1 MQVDNNINDFEN
13 KVEFIYDHITKYGID
28 SVGGDF
34 DITDETKS
42 EEFIKKVHEGWKIAQ
57 DNIVDELILIENT
70 RNENKKH
77 LKEANRNRDEI
88 LKQQC
93 LKKNKNLDFNEH
105 ILRKL
110 ADSIAWQI
118 LRENHIVRRFCTSDK
133 LQTIQPSNL
142 KREKKFVDSYN
153 ESNPFSFALL
163 SDITSFIQIGDALI
177 FNYEDK
183 TNEDKTIIVVE
194 LKEGRTNETIREAVN
209 NFYKIGRCEKYR
221 HLFKEEHGEKA
232 LEQFERM
239 MKQDLKGSRLAQVL
253 NEGEGIDPIGDKIKI
268 PDPVFPTSH
277 FEEYVVQLLKEVDT
291 VNHSLGCVD
300 SCLYIG
306 AYSSKYPCP
315 LLAFKLWMEGQGN
328 NYPICDFRSIL
339 FQQVV
344 ISPFILPLPKEQIF
358 DLIFGRKLI
367 LFCLNFDEWMKLGEE
382 FGLNIEWVT
391 RKNSSRINQK
401 LSSIHRL
408 FEFDNRII
416 QVSYGERSLYVGGG
430 QLFRIFYE
438 FTYPSCVLA
447 LNRMSF
453 DYKPEQDTDT

>member
-1 MQVDNNINDFEN
+1 MQADNNINDFEN
-13 KVEFIYDHITKYGID
+13 KVEFIYYHITKYGID
-28 SVGGDF
+28 YVGGDF

-70 RNENKKH
+70 RKENKKH
-77 LKEANRNRDEI
+77 LKEANSNRDEI
-88 LKQQC
+88 LKQQY
-93 LKKNKNLDFNEH
+93 LKENKNLDFNEH

-153 ESNPFSFALL
+153 ESNPLSFALL

-177 FNYEDK
+177 FNYEGYA
-183 TNEDKTIIVVE
+183 IAVVE
-194 LKEGRTNETIREAVN
+194 LKDGEINEIVGKAVD
-209 NFYKIGRCEKYR
+209 NFYKTGGCERYL
-221 HLFKEEHGEKA
+221 HFFKEEHGEKA
-232 LEQFERM
+232 LKQFERM
-239 MKQDLKGSRLAQVL
+239 IKQDLKGVRLTQVL

-268 PDPVFPTSH
+268 PDPVYPTTH
-277 FEEYVVQLLKEVDT
+277 FEEYIVQLLKDVDT
-291 VNHSLGCVD
+291 ENYSLGFID

-315 LLAFKLWMEGQGN
+315 EIAFKLWMKGQGN
-328 NYPICDFRSIL
+328 KYFICDFRLIL

-344 ISPFILPLPKEQIF
+344 IPPFILPLPKEQIF

-382 FGLNIEWVT
+382 FELHIEWVS
-391 RKNSSRINQK
+391 RKKMVHLYSIDVLKHLNVSSSFKVHIESTIPASLAGVFLHSTP
-401 LSSIHRL
+401 LSS
-408 FEFDNRII
+408 
-416 QVSYGERSLYVGGG
+416 LY
-430 QLFRIFYE
+430 
-438 FTYPSCVLA
+438 P
-447 LNRMSF
+447 N
-453 DYKPEQDTDT
+453 PP